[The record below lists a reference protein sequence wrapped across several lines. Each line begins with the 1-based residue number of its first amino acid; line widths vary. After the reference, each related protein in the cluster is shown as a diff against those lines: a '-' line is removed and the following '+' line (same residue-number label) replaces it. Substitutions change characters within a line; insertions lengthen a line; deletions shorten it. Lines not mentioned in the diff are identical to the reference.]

1 MEKKVRPLD
10 VALESIQYYIL
21 ENKMRPGE
29 RLPSERELSDAFGVN
44 RTTLRSALQRLIK
57 QGKIKKSKN
66 TGYFIAPKKIIRDVQ
81 DIYSTSQFF
90 AGTDYDFQTK
100 IYSNEVIMANKILSK
115 ELKLP
120 LGTDVCALKRIRFL
134 EDQPIMLETSY
145 IPNSLFKEIEHRD
158 FENESLYTVLSE
170 IGYSV
175 ERGFETIQVGL
186 AQKQERNIL
195 KVEECDEIFI
205 IRGTAIS
212 EDDTPLEYFNS
223 IIRGDIVA
231 FVTELT

>member
-21 ENKMRPGE
+21 ENEMQPGE
-29 RLPSERELSDAFGVN
+29 RLPSERELSDTFGVN
-44 RTTLRSALQRLIK
+44 RTTLRSALQKLIK
-57 QGKIKKSKN
+57 QGKIKKNS
-66 TGYFIAPKKIIRDVQ
+66 GYFIAPKKIIRDVQ

-90 AGTDYDFQTK
+90 EETDYDFQTK
-100 IYSNEVIMANKILSK
+100 IYSKEVIMANKILSK

-120 LGTDVCALKRIRFL
+120 LGTDVCALKRIRLL

-145 IPNSLFKEIEHRD
+145 IPNSLFKEIEDRD

-170 IGYSV
+170 KGHSV

-186 AQKQERNIL
+186 AQKQERDIL
-195 KVEECDEIFI
+195 KVGKCDEIFI

-212 EDDTPLEYFNS
+212 ENNTPLEYFNS